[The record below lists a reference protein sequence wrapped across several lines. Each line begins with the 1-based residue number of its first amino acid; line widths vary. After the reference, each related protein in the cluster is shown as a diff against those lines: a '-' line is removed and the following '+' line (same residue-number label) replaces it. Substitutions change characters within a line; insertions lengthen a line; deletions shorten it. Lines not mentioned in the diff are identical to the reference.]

1 MEQNTKDQLTKEGL
15 NLKEE
20 ENTQQTVDVKKR
32 EKTENKSR

>member
-20 ENTQQTVDVKKR
+20 ENTQQTVDVKKL
-32 EKTENKSR
+32 EKEPI